1 MVAVA
6 DVTVRQGAPAVD
18 PLAPVSLLW
27 PPGHVASPGPARI
40 TGPTLSDLDLR
51 ELVLVLAGH
60 DAKREAFVTAVLQE
74 LGDPEQARYRQ
85 EVTEAL
91 LENEPLARALLDA
104 AALMQ
109 EIQERKAG

>member
-1 MVAVA
+1 MVVA
-6 DVTVRQGAPAVD
+6 EAAAGESAPAVD

-40 TGPTLSDLDLR
+40 GGPTLTDLDLR
-51 ELVLVLAGH
+51 ELTLVLAGH

-74 LGDPEQARYRQ
+74 LGDAGQTRYRQ

-91 LENEPLARALLDA
+91 LADDRLARTLLDA
-104 AALMQ
+104 AAVMH
-109 EIQERKAG
+109 EIQE